1 MYTPEEQLVTFS
13 QPEVDLTFKEKIA
26 DVGHT
31 LGDSWREEEVVGKT
45 ILASAAITQLYERSR
60 IPEVIAPPI
69 AIEVFQRTN
78 GSTLSTGLVLGGLVM
93 AQQLVIGGV
102 WAETLSRFEKVSQKI
117 TQHFPKT
124 AELAEDIGPAKDRKW
139 HSNVREGFSG
149 FLSYGTTP
157 FLIAQKTYD
166 PELSRKEGH
175 RTAARI
181 SLCIGMAGVV
191 IGKALTEVIQELPA
205 DYQDD
210 VVRVIEKPYTWIG
223 LAALYEV
230 PRFIKKRLDRRHSEK
245 A

>member
-1 MYTPEEQLVTFS
+1 MNIPDEHMIVIGG
-13 QPEVDLTFKEKIA
+13 PEVDLTFKEKIA

-31 LGDSWREEEVVGKT
+31 LGESWNEEGVTGKAVLT
-45 ILASAAITQLYERSR
+45 GAAITQFYERSL

-102 WAETLSRFEKVSQKI
+102 WAETLNRFEKVSQKI
-117 TQHFPKT
+117 TEHFPKT
-124 AELAEDIGPAKDRKW
+124 KELAEDIGPAKERNLF
-139 HSNVREGFSG
+139 SNVREGFSG

-157 FLIAQKTYD
+157 FLIAQKTYE

-175 RTAARI
+175 KTAARI
-181 SLCIGMAGVV
+181 SLSIGLAGVA
-191 IGKALTEVIQELPA
+191 IGKAITEVIQELPA
-205 DYQDD
+205 EYQDD

-230 PRFIKKRLDRRHSEK
+230 PRFVKKRMERRH
-245 A
+245 AQA